1 MKYYLIDTD
10 LSVTPH
16 EGDEKSWMARWPEQT
31 WDCVDL
37 PKGDLIHCDDE
48 GLYRY
53 DLKLATIADRR
64 LPLPLIVTGS
74 IGERYTSPAHSVEE
88 ISAMISICIFPDNP
102 IN

>member
-10 LSVTPH
+10 LSVTPY
-16 EGDEKSWMARWPEQT
+16 EGDEEAWMALWPGIC

-48 GLYRY
+48 GLYRPE
-53 DLKLATIADRR
+53 LKLASIADQL

-74 IGERYTSPAHSVEE
+74 QGERYTSPAHSVEE
-88 ISAMISICIFPDNP
+88 IKAMLAG
-102 IN
+102 